1 MKWTL
6 ALALAALGGTAAQA
20 QTMSPAPV
28 RVGAIET
35 AQECTMYEGVR
46 YKNETRSRGSSS
58 GYVAGGGSG
67 YANAYGAGGSGY
79 YAAGGSSSYSSSSK
93 TSFETFFVKDCISH
107 FEGIRAA
114 LQSALA
120 SSDSVVVRPG
130 GYVLTGRVEDVVPTG
145 SGYVDQAASG
155 RQYGSVST
163 GLRVTMSV
171 KVADK
176 AGRIVFGAPVVTEI
190 ETSSYGEARGS
201 ANVSVAS
208 GEGLYSLLQR
218 QIAMVAARQVAFH
231 FRPLEVVN
239 LGGKKIQLNYG
250 GPLLEVGTMLSVT
263 SPDGSSAARYRITST
278 GAGTALARQ
287 VGDADSTGIVPGS
300 HATVI
305 EKGDPAANQST
316 LERVDL
322 P

>member
-1 MKWTL
+1 MKWTFVLGL
-6 ALALAALGGTAAQA
+6 AVLGSTASQA
-20 QTMSPAPV
+20 QTISPTPV

-35 AQECTMYEGVR
+35 AQECTLYEGVR
-46 YKNETRSRGSSS
+46 YKNETRERGSSS

-79 YAAGGSSSYSSSSK
+79 YSAGGRSSYSSSSK

-120 SSDSVVVRPG
+120 SSGSVVVKPG
-130 GYVLTGRVEDVVPTG
+130 GYVMTGRVEDVVPTG
-145 SGYVDQAASG
+145 NGYVDQAASG
-155 RQYGSVST
+155 RQYGSVSG
-163 GLRVTMSV
+163 GLRVTMSI

-176 AGRIVFGAPVVTEI
+176 SGRIIFGAPIVTEI
-190 ETSSYGEARGS
+190 ETATYNEARGS
-201 ANVSVAS
+201 ANASVAS

-250 GPLLEVGTMLSVT
+250 APLLEVGSMLSLT

-278 GAGTALARQ
+278 GANTALAQQ

-300 HATVI
+300 RATVI

>member
-1 MKWTL
+1 MRKSLAIGL
-6 ALALAALGGTAAQA
+6 ALVGTSAQA
-20 QTMSPAPV
+20 QTANPV
-28 RVGAIET
+28 AIRVGAIET
-35 AQECTMYEGVR
+35 AQECTLYEGVR
-46 YKNETRSRGSSS
+46 YKHEERSRGRSS

-79 YAAGGSSSYSSSSK
+79 YAAGGSSSYSNSSK

-107 FEGIRAA
+107 FEGIRSAM
-114 LQSALA
+114 QSALA
-120 SSDSVVVRPG
+120 SSGSVVIRTG

-155 RQYGSVST
+155 QSYGSVST

-190 ETSSYGEARGS
+190 ETGSYGEARGS

-218 QIAMVAARQVAFH
+218 QVAMVAARQVAFH
-231 FRPLEVVN
+231 FRPLEVI
-239 LGGKKIQLNYG
+239 GGSGKKVQLNYG

-263 SPDGSSAARYRITST
+263 RPDGSSAARYRITSVSS
-278 GAGTALARQ
+278 GSALAQQ
-287 VGDADSTGIVPGS
+287 VGDADSTGIVAGS
-300 HATVI
+300 RATVI

>member
-1 MKWTL
+1 MNWTL
-6 ALALAALGGTAAQA
+6 AIALAALGGTASQA
-20 QTMSPAPV
+20 QTMGATPV
-28 RVGAIET
+28 RVGEIET
-35 AQECTMYEGVR
+35 AQECTLYQGVR
-46 YKNETRSRGSSS
+46 YKNETRERGSSS

-79 YAAGGSSSYSSSSK
+79 YAAGGSSSYASSSK

-107 FEGIRAA
+107 FEGIRQA

-120 SSDSVVVRPG
+120 SSGSVVVKTG
-130 GYVLTGRVEDVVPTG
+130 GYVLTGRVEDVVPIG
-145 SGYVDQAASG
+145 SGYVDQASSG
-155 RQYGSVST
+155 RQYGSVSG

-176 AGRIVFGAPVVTEI
+176 SGRIVFGAPVVTEI
-190 ETSSYGEARGS
+190 ETASYGEARGS
-201 ANVSVAS
+201 ANVSVAT

-218 QIAMVAARQVAFH
+218 QVAMVAARQVAFH

-239 LGGKKIQLNYG
+239 LGGKKVQLNYG
-250 GPLLEVGTMLSVT
+250 GPLLEVGTMLSIT
-263 SPDGSSAARYRITST
+263 SPDGSSAARYRVTSV
-278 GAGTALARQ
+278 GAGSALAQQ
-287 VGDADSTGIVPGS
+287 VGDADSTGIMPGS
-300 HATVI
+300 RATVI
-305 EKGDPAANQST
+305 EKGDAAANQST